1 MKQIY
6 VIFLSPVIV
15 LSDEE
20 DSHWREVTIAGDG
33 MGKKGRT
40 WYGQPKVHHGD
51 FSATL
56 AASLASE
63 TRPTLK
69 IAVFF

>member
-1 MKQIY
+1 MPAKRKE
-6 VIFLSPVIV
+6 L
-15 LSDEE
+15 
-20 DSHWREVTIAGDG
+20 EVQETDI
-33 MGKKGRT
+33 KKTCSGEVMLHT
-40 WYGQPKVHHGD
+40 WYVQPKVHHGD

-69 IAVFF
+69 DAVFFRIFRDYKTSTP